1 MKQANKPLPLASNKP
16 NNQTCTFHKL
26 ATVDLS
32 DRAKCKSSFNNHYRN
47 TQPLE
52 SNLIYDHNISMK
64 RWITG
69 TKHQSNQKFEIMA
82 NGCGKD
88 SISGTDRGSHSKN
101 LKQKHR
107 GFMTNYWTN
116 HSQTT
121 TTTTRITY
129 PLQA

>member
-1 MKQANKPLPLASNKP
+1 M
-16 NNQTCTFHKL
+16 CIFHKL

-32 DRAKCKSSFNNHYRN
+32 DRAGANHHS
-47 TQPLE
+47 TIITGIL
-52 SNLIYDHNISMK
+52 SHWNLIYDRNISMK
-64 RWITG
+64 RWNTG
-69 TKHQSNQKFEIMA
+69 AKHQSNQKFEIMA

-88 SISGTDRGSHSKN
+88 SISGTDRGSQFKN

-121 TTTTRITY
+121 TMTTRIT
-129 PLQA
+129 